1 MTIEELQIL
10 ITANTNELRK
20 EISRTNNTLQS
31 LERKSAKTSRGVVS
45 GFRFMKTAILALGI
59 GKLIQSIT
67 NGLDGA
73 IARVDTMNNFPRTM
87 SNLGIS
93 ASDSQM
99 AIDRLSNKLKGL
111 PTTLN
116 DAALSVQRFTSANGN
131 IKASTEMFLAMN
143 NAILAGGA
151 PIELQKTALEQ
162 LSQAYTKGKPDMQEW
177 RAAMTAM
184 PAQLK
189 QVAMAMG
196 YASADQLG
204 ESLRNGSVSMNEFML
219 AMIQLNKQGING
231 FQSFEAQARNSTGG
245 IATSIANL
253 KTAITRGIAD
263 AINTIGQAN
272 IAGFFNAI
280 TNAINATIPY
290 ILAFIK
296 VVQMA
301 VAWVAKLFGKTI
313 KQSKTLGSNVQSAT
327 SSMGGLSTQAGNA
340 TGGINKATKAAK
352 KLNKEMSS
360 LADFDGDLH
369 VMKQDVGDSGD
380 SGGYGGGASAPSVG
394 GGGAVDLSGLDF
406 DWDEQAD
413 SIDKVNE
420 KVEQLLGFVKGIGA
434 FVEKHKVPVVST
446 LAAVSAGLGTLGLIA
461 LYGKFQKVAETASKV
476 VGLFKLWTGEMGLV
490 KGTLDL
496 LVTAIGPATLIIAGI
511 VAVVA
516 AVAGALTQLWMTNE
530 EFRNKVIAAWEGLKE
545 TLSLFY
551 DTVIGPVFTSFKEAL
566 TLIWTDGVQPL
577 WDGWVEFVRSI
588 SSALLDFWNDV
599 LKDYVD
605 WFIKTFGPVLSNVLD
620 IVMKA
625 FSFAMS
631 TIGRLVGTVFKN
643 IGARV
648 EGLVGVFIGLITF
661 IRGVF
666 TGDWKMAW
674 NGVVKIFDSITTAI
688 GKIWGNTWDFI
699 LKVFNTGGKVFDG
712 IKAGIV
718 NAFSAIVNALIGG
731 INKII
736 ALPFNSINGI
746 LNGIKN
752 ISILGAKPFSGFWD
766 YNPLPVPQIPKLPAY
781 EKGTNYVPETGY
793 ALLHK
798 GETVVPAKQGAP
810 YRENAQENLEIIQI
824 LMEMNIHL
832 RRIYEKDTD
841 IYMDSVK
848 LNQQLKKA
856 ESKQLKA
863 LGVG

>member
-1 MTIEELQIL
+1 
-10 ITANTNELRK
+10 
-20 EISRTNNTLQS
+20 
-31 LERKSAKTSRGVVS
+31 
-45 GFRFMKTAILALGI
+45 
-59 GKLIQSIT
+59 
-67 NGLDGA
+67 
-73 IARVDTMNNFPRTM
+73 
-87 SNLGIS
+87 
-93 ASDSQM
+93 
-99 AIDRLSNKLKGL
+99 
-111 PTTLN
+111 
-116 DAALSVQRFTSANGN
+116 
-131 IKASTEMFLAMN
+131 MN

-263 AINTIGQAN
+263 VINTIGQAN

-380 SGGYGGGASAPSVG
+380 AGGYGGGASAPSVG

-461 LYGKFQKVAETASKV
+461 LYMAN
-476 VGLFKLWTGEMGLV
+476 FK
-490 KGTLDL
+490 K
-496 LVTAIGPATLIIAGI
+496 
-511 VAVVA
+511 
-516 AVAGALTQLWMTNE
+516 
-530 EFRNKVIAAWEGLKE
+530 
-545 TLSLFY
+545 
-551 DTVIGPVFTSFKEAL
+551 
-566 TLIWTDGVQPL
+566 
-577 WDGWVEFVRSI
+577 
-588 SSALLDFWNDV
+588 
-599 LKDYVD
+599 
-605 WFIKTFGPVLSNVLD
+605 
-620 IVMKA
+620 
-625 FSFAMS
+625 
-631 TIGRLVGTVFKN
+631 
-643 IGARV
+643 
-648 EGLVGVFIGLITF
+648 
-661 IRGVF
+661 
-666 TGDWKMAW
+666 
-674 NGVVKIFDSITTAI
+674 
-688 GKIWGNTWDFI
+688 
-699 LKVFNTGGKVFDG
+699 
-712 IKAGIV
+712 
-718 NAFSAIVNALIGG
+718 
-731 INKII
+731 
-736 ALPFNSINGI
+736 
-746 LNGIKN
+746 
-752 ISILGAKPFSGFWD
+752 
-766 YNPLPVPQIPKLPAY
+766 
-781 EKGTNYVPETGY
+781 
-793 ALLHK
+793 
-798 GETVVPAKQGAP
+798 
-810 YRENAQENLEIIQI
+810 
-824 LMEMNIHL
+824 
-832 RRIYEKDTD
+832 
-841 IYMDSVK
+841 
-848 LNQQLKKA
+848 
-856 ESKQLKA
+856 
-863 LGVG
+863 